1 MDKIR
6 RYPQQQNLRINLKNR
21 VEKNDMGFVI
31 FDRNIKVGKS
41 IKRYSVGVMI
51 NAESSLEAYR
61 LAMTRLF
68 DDIQP
73 LDKVPNLQ
81 GSSKQT
87 APLKLLF
94 DSVKLR
100 QTIIKHQF
108 LKKKISEISNAKND

>member
-6 RYPQQQNLRINLKNR
+6 RYPQQQNLRINLKNK
-21 VEKNDMGFVI
+21 VEKNDTGFVI

-41 IKRYSVGVMI
+41 IKRYSIGVMI
-51 NAESSLEAYR
+51 NEESSLEAYR
-61 LAMTRLF
+61 LAMKRLF

-94 DSVKLR
+94 DSVNYDK
-100 QTIIKHQF
+100 QQ
-108 LKKKISEISNAKND
+108 